1 MRYTGEG
8 LFLHCFKGFILA
20 VLNRNGKEGCEMA
33 ADFTV
38 TTDLG
43 KITIVED
50 VISMVAGNAAIECAG
65 IVAMASK
72 RATDGIVEL
81 LGRENMRRGVRVQTT
96 EEGAVIDLFIIV
108 EYGVAISAVA
118 TTVVETVKYRV
129 ETLAGVT
136 VSKINVTVEGI
147 RV

>member
-1 MRYTGEG
+1 
-8 LFLHCFKGFILA
+8 
-20 VLNRNGKEGCEMA
+20 MA

-96 EEGAVIDLFIIV
+96 EEGAAIDLFIIV